1 MRICRDDKGNEE
13 QSGIVDD
20 KVQMIYER
28 MSTTGSEKDE
38 KKRAYRKSSKVG
50 DHSSHSCQIRTLT
63 RERACEPA
71 KLGLVGRHPGF
82 CVFSR
87 RFYKKVK

>member
-13 QSGIVDD
+13 QSGLVDD

-28 MSTTGSEKDE
+28 MSTTSSEKDE

-50 DHSSHSCQIRTLT
+50 NHSSGRTL
-63 RERACEPA
+63 
-71 KLGLVGRHPGF
+71 LSSF
-82 CVFSR
+82 CYRKFLR
-87 RFYKKVK
+87 